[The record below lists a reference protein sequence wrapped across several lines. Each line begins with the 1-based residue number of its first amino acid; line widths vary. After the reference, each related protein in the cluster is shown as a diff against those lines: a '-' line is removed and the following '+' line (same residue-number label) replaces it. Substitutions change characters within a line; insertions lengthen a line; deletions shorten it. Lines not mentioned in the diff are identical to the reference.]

1 MISSPVEQLIRKFE
15 HQMHFKHAVRKETL
29 SVLQGWR
36 DEKKT
41 SPVRNLIEKFQTEN
55 IARLMDEKLSITEK
69 ENTNVIDR
77 VTIQL
82 EEVLCVSK
90 EDERMDDDVCVQ

>member
-1 MISSPVEQLIRKFE
+1 
-15 HQMHFKHAVRKETL
+15 MHFKHAVRKETL

-82 EEVLCVSK
+82 EKVLCVSK